1 MKVIPYGNWVGIQPS
16 ASWDPFFKGWELQF
30 LEKYQPQV
38 RSTTWSVRKY
48 EVRHEKYLDTTTT
61 STSLTCTWSRDLVG
75 GWTNPS
81 EKYQSNWIISPRIG
95 LNMLKITY
103 IWNHLVIGWCSGIFI
118 LVYKVIA
125 EYNWV
130 PYVSSQQHYSQGSP
144 FGGHCW
150 QSGQWSSLQ

>member
-1 MKVIPYGNWVGIQPS
+1 MDFLILRWERWIKPSLVGGFN
-16 ASWDPFFKGWELQF
+16 PF
-30 LEKYQPQV
+30 EKYQSKWESSPG
-38 RSTTWSVRKY
+38 RG
-48 EVRHEKYLDTTTT
+48 EHEKYLKPPA
-61 STSLTCTWSRDLVG
+61 SILWHETWSTDLVG